1 MDRSRARGISGGAWG
16 GVMGKIEDFSAQ
28 ARAAASQPEAAA
40 RLCLNWN
47 NRVVRMLATLDDE
60 AVFTRSV
67 HVLYVQA
74 LLAGH
79 RPLTAADR
87 SLMTTAM
94 TDLIQLSVGLGEPTT
109 EETAL

>member
-1 MDRSRARGISGGAWG
+1 ML
-16 GVMGKIEDFSAQ
+16 GKVEGFSATQ
-28 ARAAASQPEAAA
+28 RAAAGRGDTTS

-47 NRVVRMLATLDDE
+47 NRVVRMLATLADE

-94 TDLIQLSVGLGEPTT
+94 TDLIQLSVGLGDPTP